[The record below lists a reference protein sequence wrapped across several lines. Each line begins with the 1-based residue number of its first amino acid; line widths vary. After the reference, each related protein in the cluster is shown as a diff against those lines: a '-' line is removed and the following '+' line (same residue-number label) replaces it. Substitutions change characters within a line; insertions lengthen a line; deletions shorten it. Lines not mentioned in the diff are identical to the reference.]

1 MTHELH
7 RSHYISHLVAFF
19 IVARAKIS
27 VVESFDIGCPV
38 RLRRDVPPGLASVC
52 VVCFGVFEISH
63 PFGKGCVKR
72 GDERKIGAN
81 RGGLTF
87 LSASPKT
94 TRVHGSESILAMI
107 LPQVHLRKPCY
118 DFSFL

>member
-63 PFGKGCVKR
+63 IPLEKGV
-72 GDERKIGAN
+72 
-81 RGGLTF
+81 
-87 LSASPKT
+87 
-94 TRVHGSESILAMI
+94 
-107 LPQVHLRKPCY
+107 
-118 DFSFL
+118 